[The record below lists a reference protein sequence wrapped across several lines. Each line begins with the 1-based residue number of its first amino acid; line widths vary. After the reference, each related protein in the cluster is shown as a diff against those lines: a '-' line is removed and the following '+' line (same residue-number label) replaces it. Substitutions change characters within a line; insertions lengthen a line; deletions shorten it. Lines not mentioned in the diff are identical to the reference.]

1 MFCRHQSP
9 VQAFDRYGAGHRAII
24 PDYCTRRR
32 SFRNIGYC
40 NTEAVNTMRDAR
52 NISNS
57 FNGTDPYIPKNNCR
71 DEISYKIQSIPPCK
85 FQKQYPKMLKCNCNF
100 SNIDSGEFLIQ
111 ENIVGKP
118 IKCDCLRSRNT
129 PASNISSRISKIL
142 SRAAVEKTIWLRKT
156 PHVTPEEFGSLEFGR
171 NCHEQSKTE
180 KIRLN
185 IANDEEVA
193 PKESFV
199 ESAKESKE
207 NISSRE
213 AVEPKSITGS
223 VKIPTSSNVSN
234 FLDFVQSG
242 GSVDCPEKE
251 NNLENISEGNLRSA
265 KLQSFVNGSEKLKQL
280 SGAKEAPA
288 INQDIYKS
296 NSATITVNKILLQ
309 LLLNLSQPG
318 KANKSSPNTQTDGF
332 SKFSIGSDNMRANKA
347 QCGCIDNRLSSTERT
362 KVASTSILEKKLSQV
377 KLDQVPNKRTVHE
390 PPKKNLVNDQYKKSS
405 HLAEASRKMKL
416 ILSRILNAL
425 GVCRCETTG
434 KVKILSTIHGIL
446 SELLE
451 CVNSHQ
457 HENLSLENQPLHKR
471 NHGPRKKLTD
481 IELASIQNILSEIIN
496 SISMHEP
503 KSTSFSIEELISL
516 RSQLE
521 EIFSQERSQLDSQ
534 DMCSCS
540 SRVCNTEE
548 LISMQTKQEEIIS
561 KDRSQN
567 SPKLCSCSTQLSNAL
582 TAQELSQNSAQVLCA
597 CSTAVCNTEEFIA
610 MQSTEE
616 KFLSHNLSQNNPQVL
631 CSCSTE
637 IDIAE
642 KHTQDLPH
650 SSSQLRCSCC
660 PAESNIE
667 NHKQYSDQSSSKYC

>member
-1 MFCRHQSP
+1 MFCRHHSP
-9 VQAFDRYGAGHRAII
+9 VEVFDRYGAGHRAII
-24 PDYCTRRR
+24 PDYCIRRR

-40 NTEAVNTMRDAR
+40 NTEAVNTMKDVR

-57 FNGTDPYIPKNNCR
+57 FNGTDPYIPKNNCI

-111 ENIVGKP
+111 ENIMGKP
-118 IKCDCLRSRNT
+118 IRCDCLRPRNT
-129 PASNISSRISKIL
+129 PASSITSRISKIL

-156 PHVTPEEFGSLEFGR
+156 PHATAEEFGSLGFGR
-171 NCHEQSKTE
+171 SCHEQSKIE
-180 KIRLN
+180 KVHLN
-185 IANDEEVA
+185 IANEEMVA
-193 PKESFV
+193 PKESIV
-199 ESAKESKE
+199 ESAKESKD

-213 AVEPKSITGS
+213 AVEPKSITQS
-223 VKIPTSSNVSN
+223 LKIPTSSNVSN

-242 GSVDCPEKE
+242 GSVDCPEKD
-251 NNLENISEGNLRSA
+251 NNLENISEENLPSS
-265 KLQSFVNGSEKLKQL
+265 KFQLFVNGSEQLKQL

-288 INQDIYKS
+288 INQDIYKT

-318 KANKSSPNTQTDGF
+318 NANKSSPNNQTNRF
-332 SKFSIGSDNMRANKA
+332 SKFSIGSDNMAVNKA
-347 QCGCIDNRLSSTERT
+347 QCGCIDNRLSSAERT
-362 KVASTSILEKKLSQV
+362 KIVSTSILEKKLSQV

-390 PPKKNLVNDQYKKSS
+390 PPKNNIVNDQNKKTS

-416 ILSRILNAL
+416 VLSRILRAL

-434 KVKILSTIHGIL
+434 EVSSEPVKILSTIHGIL

-451 CVNSHQ
+451 CVYSHQ
-457 HENLSLENQPLHKR
+457 HENLTLENQPLHKK
-471 NHGPRKKLTD
+471 NHEPRKKLTEV
-481 IELASIQNILSEIIN
+481 ELASIQNILSEIIN
-496 SISMHEP
+496 SIRMHEP

-516 RSQLE
+516 GSQLE
-521 EIFSQERSQLDSQ
+521 KIFSQEQSQIDSQ

-548 LISMQTKQEEIIS
+548 LISMQTKQEESIS
-561 KDRSQN
+561 KDRSHN
-567 SPKLCSCSTQLSNAL
+567 SPKLLCSCSTELSNAEEL
-582 TAQELSQNSAQVLCA
+582 TAQERSQNSAQVLCA
-597 CSTAVCNTEEFIA
+597 CSTAVCNTEE
-610 MQSTEE
+610 E
-616 KFLSHNLSQNNPQVL
+616 KHLSENLSENNPQIL

-637 IDIAE
+637 IDKAE

-650 SSSQLRCSCC
+650 SSSQLRCSCS
-660 PAESNIE
+660 PAGSNIKK
-667 NHKQYSDQSSSKYC
+667 HKQYSDQSSSKYC